1 MWQQLS
7 WQQLSTFLFYA
18 GVGIIIVGFFLVGMP
33 RPPRGDDYVT
43 PVGADQADKIRQR
56 RIRQVFIISGS
67 ALLLIGLSVLIQVL
81 T

>member
-1 MWQQLS
+1 M
-7 WQQLSTFLFYA
+7 WQQLSTFLFYS

-43 PVGADQADKIRQR
+43 PTGAEQADQADKIRQR